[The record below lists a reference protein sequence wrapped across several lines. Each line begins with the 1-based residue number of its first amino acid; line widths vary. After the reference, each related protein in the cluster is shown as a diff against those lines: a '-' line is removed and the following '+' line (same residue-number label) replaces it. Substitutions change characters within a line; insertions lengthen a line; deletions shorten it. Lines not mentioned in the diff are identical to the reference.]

1 MEKLYQFIRG
11 HKMEKKIAVIAIIVS
26 DPSAVEKVNTL
37 LHEYRE
43 DVIGRL
49 GLPYR
54 EKGVSVISVV
64 LDAEPQKLNA
74 LSGKLGMIEGVSS
87 KTLLA
92 K

>member
-1 MEKLYQFIRG
+1 
-11 HKMEKKIAVIAIIVS
+11 MEKKIAVIAIIVS
-26 DPSAVEKVNTL
+26 DSNAVEKVNTL

>member
-1 MEKLYQFIRG
+1 
-11 HKMEKKIAVIAIIVS
+11 MEKKIAVIAIIVS
-26 DPSAVEKVNTL
+26 DSNAVEKVNTL

-64 LDAEPQKLNA
+64 MDAEPQKLNA

>member
-1 MEKLYQFIRG
+1 
-11 HKMEKKIAVIAIIVS
+11 MEKKIAVIAIIVS
-26 DPSAVEKVNTL
+26 DSNAVEKVNTL

-49 GLPYR
+49 GLPYK

>member
-1 MEKLYQFIRG
+1 
-11 HKMEKKIAVIAIIVS
+11 MEKKIDVIAIIVS
-26 DPSAVEKVNTL
+26 DSNAVEKVNTL

>member
-1 MEKLYQFIRG
+1 
-11 HKMEKKIAVIAIIVS
+11 MEKKIAVIAIIVS
-26 DPSAVEKVNTL
+26 DSNAVEKVNTL
-37 LHEYRE
+37 LHDYRE